1 MRVEVRSSALECINF
16 SGETVPG
23 EKIKRRLFLISLALA
38 PVFFWRPGWQ
48 RDSLGTG
55 GRQIRIVKHFLSNV
69 LTDERSARLVGKAY
83 LSAYLD
89 ERDGISIL
97 KDLLG
102 PARLRGPNDLRR
114 RIARRREQDFMVGD
128 VVVVDGW
135 ILAKSEAR
143 AAALTV
149 LL

>member
-1 MRVEVRSSALECINF
+1 MHQLP
-16 SGETVPG
+16 GENVPG
-23 EKIKRRLFLISLALA
+23 EKIKRRLFLISLAIS
-38 PVFFWRPGWQ
+38 PIFFWRPRWQ
-48 RDSLGTG
+48 RVSLGTG
-55 GRQIRIVKHFLSNV
+55 GLQIRTVKYCLSNV
-69 LTDERSARLVGKAY
+69 LTDERGARLIGKVY

-97 KDLLG
+97 KELLG
-102 PARLRGPNDLRR
+102 PARLRGSDDLRR
-114 RIARRREQDFMVGD
+114 RIARRREQDFMDGN

>member
-1 MRVEVRSSALECINF
+1 
-16 SGETVPG
+16 
-23 EKIKRRLFLISLALA
+23 
-38 PVFFWRPGWQ
+38 
-48 RDSLGTG
+48 
-55 GRQIRIVKHFLSNV
+55 VKHFLSNV

-83 LSAYLD
+83 LSVSLD